1 MDLLTVGSYPW
12 CTIFVIS
19 KSWFSEGPSQRGRS
33 GLQLLQHVKVKT
45 HVEIKTRVL
54 EDAKVLIVHL
64 Y

>member
-1 MDLLTVGSYPW
+1 MGSHPW
-12 CTIFVIS
+12 CAIFVIS
-19 KSWFSEGPSQRGRS
+19 KSWFSEGPSQRGRF

-54 EDAKVLIVHL
+54 EDDIYAKVLIVHL